1 MKIED
6 YRNENIGRIY
16 FEINSEKIVLQHY
29 NLIFY
34 IFPQIA
40 QLLHKLENPKK
51 DFVFTNNTESL
62 NCVCLLFMSVEAF
75 FNDIL
80 KLFCVAKEERFSDYK
95 TKPISER
102 VKAIFKLSETDKQEF
117 YKSGIYQELQEF
129 EHLRNIIFHNGYDE
143 NIKFKKTLFSSIPI
157 NCNIVDVMQALKI
170 DLRIFE
176 YFRFLIKDIDMMPNI
191 FINPLN
197 NAFWEKCDIV
207 YAKFFIPYF
216 LNILKKHNLKTELDL
231 NYTNLRIEESGIIKN
246 NQVHVII
253 KAEKYTE
260 CIEYNKEITNCG
272 NILYNKLT
280 DGNIVEPNKFR
291 LPNYYR

>member
-129 EHLRNIIFHNGYDE
+129 EYLRNIIFHNGYDE

-170 DLRIFE
+170 NLRIFE

-197 NAFWEKCDIV
+197 NAFWENAIL
-207 YAKFFIPYF
+207 FMPNF
-216 LNILKKHNLKTELDL
+216 LYHI
-231 NYTNLRIEESGIIKN
+231 
-246 NQVHVII
+246 
-253 KAEKYTE
+253 
-260 CIEYNKEITNCG
+260 
-272 NILYNKLT
+272 
-280 DGNIVEPNKFR
+280 F
-291 LPNYYR
+291 

>member
-6 YRNENIGRIY
+6 CRNENIGRIY
-16 FEINSEKIVLQHY
+16 FEINNEKIVLQHY
-29 NLIFY
+29 NLLFY
-34 IFPQIA
+34 VFPQIA
-40 QLLHKLENPKK
+40 QLLHKIENPKK
-51 DFVFTNNTESL
+51 DFIFTNNTESL

-80 KLFCVAKEERFSDYK
+80 KLFCVAQEEKFSDYK
-95 TKPISER
+95 TKPISGR
-102 VKAIFKLSETDKQEF
+102 VKSIFKLSETDKKEF

-129 EHLRNIIFHNGYDE
+129 EQLRNIIFHNGYDE
-143 NIKFKKTLFSSIPI
+143 NINFKKTLFSSIPI

-170 DLRIFE
+170 NLRIFE

-207 YAKFFIPYF
+207 YANFFIPYF
-216 LNILKKHNLKTELDL
+216 LNILTKHDLKTELNL
-231 NYTNLRIEESGIIKN
+231 NYTNLRIEESTVIKHK
-246 NQVHVII
+246 QVHVII
-253 KAEKYTE
+253 RAEKDTKY
-260 CIEYNKEITNCG
+260 IKYNKNITNNG
-272 NILYNKLT
+272 DFLFNKLA
-280 DGNIVEPNKFR
+280 DGNIVAPYKFR